1 MKFYKCINQVKPSH
15 VVDTEPQFSETVLY
29 ENQTSAG
36 EATIILSD
44 NYHNYDIIKFICCD
58 TNTGNSLSS
67 YYTTP
72 ATMDHMVA
80 DNPYINCNVMNT
92 NHFVT
97 CTITSNTQLTNCT
110 HSRYLYVTKVIGLN
124 CSNGTLVETEIY
136 SGFRTGSWFSIKTEL
151 NLFDFNMILAQTCTS
166 GYDENNITNNI
177 YIRPNNNLY
186 LGNTDIA
193 NQLTEWRVSYYGNS
207 YIANITEHTIS
218 SGKWYYVCGLKFI
231 PNWDYYIENIE
242 FSGVNGQQIPTGI
255 FPFKNGN
262 INRNWQISFKFTEE
276 TVSGNSGL
284 VNMVSNYDGSNSNIN
299 VWRQGQ
305 DYRIIGTQMSAYW
318 SNKTVDIKYTYNG
331 GTSNTI
337 QVYYD
342 GELVSTFAL
351 NYSNAQ
357 SYLTKELSVGF
368 TVVNYT
374 SYYANGHLDYFGFRW
389 LS

>member
-1 MKFYKCINQVKPSH
+1 MNYFKCINQVKPSY

-29 ENQTSAG
+29 QNQTSTG
-36 EATIILSD
+36 QATITLSD

-97 CTITSNTQLTNCT
+97 CTIASNTQLTNCT

-136 SGFRTGSWFSIKTEL
+136 SGFRTGSWFSIETEL

-207 YIANITEHTIS
+207 YVANITEHTIS
-218 SGKWYYVCGLKFI
+218 SGKWYYVTGLKFI
-231 PNWDYYIENIE
+231 PNWDFYVENIE
-242 FSGVNGQQIPTGI
+242 FAGPYEVDTGIQLSTRDGLKRDWEMEFKTTNFGDNDARLLNNYVGGWDSFSWYYGGTNPNGTYGGYAEWGGGNYATTIAVDLNPTVWKFVKKNGYIRIYKNGVAEYDFLYNPTYGSYPTGT
-255 FPFKNGN
+255 FKLGHA
-262 INRNWQISFKFTEE
+262 QIS
-276 TVSGNSGL
+276 
-284 VNMVSNYDGSNSNIN
+284 
-299 VWRQGQ
+299 
-305 DYRIIGTQMSAYW
+305 
-318 SNKTVDIKYTYNG
+318 
-331 GTSNTI
+331 
-337 QVYYD
+337 
-342 GELVSTFAL
+342 
-351 NYSNAQ
+351 
-357 SYLTKELSVGF
+357 TKCTL
-368 TVVNYT
+368 
-374 SYYANGHLDYFGFRW
+374 HYFGFRW